1 MEQVL
6 QIPSELYGRK
16 KWSYLEL
23 RLSFLKL
30 LNNKNFYIELVSS
43 LLHYLIKYTLK
54 EKAVFSK
61 ENFNFVK
68 KYECGHFSACYIKSD
83 FYTRLLN

>member
-6 QIPSELYGRK
+6 QILSELYGRK

-43 LLHYLIKYTLK
+43 LFHYLIKYTLK
-54 EKAVFSK
+54 EKAPSNKTSTLSK
-61 ENFNFVK
+61 SMNVDISMVATSYQLFIQ
-68 KYECGHFSACYIKSD
+68 GS
-83 FYTRLLN
+83 

>member
-6 QIPSELYGRK
+6 QILSELYGRK

-43 LLHYLIKYTLK
+43 LFHYLIKYTLK
-54 EKAVFSK
+54 EKAPSNKTSTLSK
-61 ENFNFVK
+61 SMNVDISMVATSYQLFMQ
-68 KYECGHFSACYIKSD
+68 GS
-83 FYTRLLN
+83 

>member
-43 LLHYLIKYTLK
+43 LFHYLIKNTLK
-54 EKAVFSK
+54 EKAPSNKTSTLSK
-61 ENFNFVK
+61 SMNVDISMVATSNQIFIQ
-68 KYECGHFSACYIKSD
+68 GS
-83 FYTRLLN
+83 

>member
-43 LLHYLIKYTLK
+43 LFHYLIKYTLK
-54 EKAVFSK
+54 EKAPSNKTSTLSK
-61 ENFNFVK
+61 SMNVDISMVATSYQLFMQ
-68 KYECGHFSACYIKSD
+68 GS
-83 FYTRLLN
+83 

>member
-6 QIPSELYGRK
+6 QILSELYGRK

-43 LLHYLIKYTLK
+43 LFHYLIKYTLK
-54 EKAVFSK
+54 EKAPSNKTSTLSK
-61 ENFNFVK
+61 SMNVDISMVATSNQIFIQ
-68 KYECGHFSACYIKSD
+68 GS
-83 FYTRLLN
+83 

>member
-6 QIPSELYGRK
+6 QILSELYGRK

-30 LNNKNFYIELVSS
+30 LNNKNFYIEFVSS
-43 LLHYLIKYTLK
+43 LFHYLIKYTLK
-54 EKAVFSK
+54 EKAPSNKTSTLSK
-61 ENFNFVK
+61 SMNVDISMVATSNQIFIQ
-68 KYECGHFSACYIKSD
+68 GS
-83 FYTRLLN
+83 

>member
-1 MEQVL
+1 MEQIL
-6 QIPSELYGRK
+6 QILSELYGRK

-43 LLHYLIKYTLK
+43 LFHYLIKYTLK
-54 EKAVFSK
+54 EKAPSNKTSTLSK
-61 ENFNFVK
+61 SMNVDISMVATSNQIFIQ
-68 KYECGHFSACYIKSD
+68 GS
-83 FYTRLLN
+83 

>member
-6 QIPSELYGRK
+6 QILSELYGRK

-43 LLHYLIKYTLK
+43 LFHYLIKYTLK
-54 EKAVFSK
+54 EKAPSNTTSTLSK
-61 ENFNFVK
+61 SMNVDISMVATSNQIFIQ
-68 KYECGHFSACYIKSD
+68 GS
-83 FYTRLLN
+83 

>member
-1 MEQVL
+1 MEQIL
-6 QIPSELYGRK
+6 QILSELYGRK

-43 LLHYLIKYTLK
+43 LFHYLIKYTLK
-54 EKAVFSK
+54 EKAPSNKTSTLSK
-61 ENFNFVK
+61 SMNVDISMVATSYQPFIQ
-68 KYECGHFSACYIKSD
+68 GS
-83 FYTRLLN
+83 

>member
-1 MEQVL
+1 MEQIL
-6 QIPSELYGRK
+6 QILSELYGRK

-43 LLHYLIKYTLK
+43 LFHYLIKYTLK
-54 EKAVFSK
+54 EKAPSNKTSTLSK
-61 ENFNFVK
+61 SMNVDISMVATSYQLFMQ
-68 KYECGHFSACYIKSD
+68 GS
-83 FYTRLLN
+83 

>member
-1 MEQVL
+1 MEQIL
-6 QIPSELYGRK
+6 QILSELYGRK

-43 LLHYLIKYTLK
+43 LFHYLIKYTLK
-54 EKAVFSK
+54 EKAPSNKTSTLSK
-61 ENFNFVK
+61 SMNVDISMVATSNQIFMQ
-68 KYECGHFSACYIKSD
+68 GS
-83 FYTRLLN
+83 

>member
-1 MEQVL
+1 MEQIL
-6 QIPSELYGRK
+6 QILSELYGRK

-43 LLHYLIKYTLK
+43 LFHYLIKYTLK
-54 EKAVFSK
+54 EKAPSNKTSTLSK
-61 ENFNFVK
+61 SMNVDISMVATSYQLFIQ
-68 KYECGHFSACYIKSD
+68 GS
-83 FYTRLLN
+83 